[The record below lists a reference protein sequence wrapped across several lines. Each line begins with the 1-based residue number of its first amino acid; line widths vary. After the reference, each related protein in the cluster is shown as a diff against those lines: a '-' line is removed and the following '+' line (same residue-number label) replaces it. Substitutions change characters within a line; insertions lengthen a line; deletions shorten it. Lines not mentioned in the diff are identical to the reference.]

1 MISNPSSALEYC
13 RKHRRRF
20 LTELIEFVRFPTVS
34 AQPRH
39 AEDIKSCAAW
49 LADHLRHIGLENVAI
64 VPTPRHPIV
73 YGASIRS
80 SGRSSGLPSDRPT
93 VLVYGHYDVQPPEP
107 LREWRSPPFDPEV
120 RSDDLFGRGAS
131 DDKGQLF
138 VQLKAIESYLQTNN
152 ELPVNVQV
160 VADGEEEI
168 GSPNLQSFL
177 ERNASKLASDGAVIS
192 DMSIRGPCQPAI
204 TYATRGQLSLELTVR
219 GPQQDLHS
227 GSFGGAIHNP
237 LQALAEILAR
247 LHDTDRRVAIP
258 GFYDRVRMPS
268 SAERLRLA
276 RAGPSDSQVLHD
288 AREEFGWGEAG
299 YSAFERIT
307 LRPALT
313 INGLAGG
320 YQGPG
325 NKGVIPSVANAK
337 LSFRL
342 VPDQNPAEI
351 ERLFGRHLAR
361 IVPPTVRADVR
372 TLSAAKP
379 VVMNPQN
386 DFIRAAALAYRKGF
400 GADPVLIRSGGT
412 IPVIST
418 IREVLRAPVVL
429 MGFGL
434 PDDHMHAPN
443 EKFHLPN
450 FFRGIETA
458 IWFLG
463 AVAASS
469 RWHGR
474 RQENEATASALAV

>member
-20 LTELIEFVRFPTVS
+20 LAELREFVRFPTVS
-34 AQPRH
+34 AQPGH
-39 AEDIKSCAAW
+39 AADIESCAAW
-49 LADHLRHIGLENVAI
+49 LTDHLRRIGLENVVI

-73 YGASIRS
+73 YGASRRS
-80 SGRSSGLPSDRPT
+80 RGRSSGFPSDRST

-107 LREWRSPPFDPEV
+107 LREWRSPPFDPEI
-120 RSDDLFGRGAS
+120 RGDDLFGRGAS

-138 VQLKAIESYLQTNN
+138 AQLKAIESYLQANN

-160 VADGEEEI
+160 VVDGEEEI

-177 ERNASKLASDGAVIS
+177 ARNASKLASDVAVIS
-192 DMSIRGPCQPAI
+192 DMSIRGPGQPAI

-219 GPQQDLHS
+219 GPRQDLHS

-247 LHDTDRRVAIP
+247 LHDSDRRVAIP
-258 GFYDRVRMPS
+258 GFYDRVRTPS
-268 SAERLRLA
+268 SGERSRLA
-276 RAGPSDSQVLHD
+276 RAGPTDSQVLLN
-288 AREEFGWGEAG
+288 ARQELGWGEVG
-299 YSAFERIT
+299 YSEFERIT

-313 INGLAGG
+313 INGLSGG
-320 YQGPG
+320 YQGAG

-342 VPDQNPAEI
+342 VPDQEPAEI
-351 ERLFGRHLAR
+351 ERLFRRHLAR
-361 IVPPTVRADVR
+361 TLPSTVRAGVR

-379 VVMNPQN
+379 VVMNPQH
-386 DFIRAAALAYRKGF
+386 DFIRAASLAYRKGF

-458 IWFLG
+458 IWFF
-463 AVAASS
+463 AAIAARSAS
-469 RWHGR
+469 RGR
-474 RQENEATASALAV
+474 RQGNEATASALAM